1 MALIIVKEAKN
12 IWKKVALGKSNQSEG
27 FELTIHKK
35 LLEFFQVGDYYY
47 YIFNVRNAV
56 FDYVSPEITKV
67 LGYEA
72 NDITVPFF
80 LSLIHEEDQPW
91 FLNFENKVGEFFST
105 LNFKQIPNYKVR
117 YDYRI
122 RKKNGEY
129 IRILQQVVT
138 IEHSEENGILKTF
151 GVHTDI
157 SSIKSEGTPVLS
169 FIGLNGEPSHIG
181 VQAPEVFLTH
191 SFKLTG
197 REKEILRMLVQG
209 AQNEEISKALF
220 ISKMTVQSH
229 RKNIMRKTNSTNIG
243 QLVSNAIKQG
253 WV

>member
-1 MALIIVKEAKN
+1 MRVTIVKEAEN
-12 IWKKVALGKSNQSEG
+12 IWKKIAKGTGSEQG
-27 FELTIHKK
+27 FELSIQKK

-47 YIFNVRNAV
+47 YIFNVRTAQ
-56 FDYVSPEITKV
+56 FDFVSPEITKV
-67 LGYEA
+67 LGYEQHEI
-72 NDITVPFF
+72 DVPFL

-91 FLNFENKVGEFFST
+91 FLNFENKVVEFFST
-105 LNFKQIPNYKVR
+105 LSSSQMPNYKVR

-138 IEHSEENGILKTF
+138 IEYSEEKGVLKTF

-157 SSIKSEGTPVLS
+157 SHIKHEGTPVLS
-169 FIGLNGEPSHIG
+169 FIGLNGEPSYIG
-181 VQAPEVFLTH
+181 VQAPELFVTNDL
-191 SFKLTG
+191 KLTA
-197 REKEILRMLVQG
+197 REKQILRMLVNG
-209 AQNEEISKALF
+209 AKTEEISKALF

-229 RKNIMRKTNSTNIG
+229 RKNIMRKTNSTSIG
-243 QLVSNAIKQG
+243 HLVSNAVKQG